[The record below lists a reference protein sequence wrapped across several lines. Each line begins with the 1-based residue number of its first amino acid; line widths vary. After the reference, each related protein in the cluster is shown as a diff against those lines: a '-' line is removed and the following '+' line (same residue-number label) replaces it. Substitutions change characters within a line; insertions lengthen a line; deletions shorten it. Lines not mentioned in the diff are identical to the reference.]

1 MKSARRLARA
11 EEFKRALELN
21 PNHAPAHNSYGFF
34 LVIRERFDEGI
45 AEVDKGRDLD
55 PLSLEAVFNVA
66 PCYYFARRYDQAIDS
81 AEKTIEVAP
90 DFWLPYL
97 IAGRAHEQKREWSA
111 AIAKYQKA
119 LAIEKQAPE
128 ALMDLGRA
136 NGLSGRRSEAERILR
151 ELKSQTRTAYVS
163 PFHIAMV
170 HVGLGDKEQAFAALE
185 QAYEARTWYM
195 TWLKVAPEFDS
206 LRSDPRFANL
216 VRRVGLQ

>member
-55 PLSLEAVFNVA
+55 PLSSKLCSMWRRATTLPGA
-66 PCYYFARRYDQAIDS
+66 MIRLSIARRRRF
-81 AEKTIEVAP
+81 EVAP
-90 DFWLPYL
+90 DFWLLYL

-111 AIAKYQKA
+111 AIAEYQKA

-170 HVGLGDKEQAFAALE
+170 HIGLGDKEQAFAALE

-206 LRSDPRFANL
+206 LRSDPRFADL